1 MSFALQKLWFLW
13 GPICQFL
20 ILQNKQFGVLLR
32 NLSPVPISL
41 RLFPNFFSIV
51 FSVSGFMCSSL
62 FPLDFSIVQGDKNG
76 SIYILLHANHLLTQN
91 HLLKMLSSFHWMVLA
106 PLQRSSDHRIYRRN
120 HPLEKQLFFFL
131 VFQDWVSL
139 YSLGCPGTHSVDQAG
154 LKLRNLPVSA
164 SQVAGIKGMHHQQ
177 NSYSTNGAGSTDG

>member
-41 RLFPNFFSIV
+41 RLFSNFFSIV

-106 PLQRSSDHRIYRRN
+106 PLQRSSDHRIYRFISVSSILF
-120 HPLEKQLFFFL
+120 HWSTCLTLYMQFLSQLLF
-131 VFQDWVSL
+131 S
-139 YSLGCPGTHSVDQAG
+139 
-154 LKLRNLPVSA
+154 NE
-164 SQVAGIKGMHHQQ
+164 
-177 NSYSTNGAGSTDG
+177 